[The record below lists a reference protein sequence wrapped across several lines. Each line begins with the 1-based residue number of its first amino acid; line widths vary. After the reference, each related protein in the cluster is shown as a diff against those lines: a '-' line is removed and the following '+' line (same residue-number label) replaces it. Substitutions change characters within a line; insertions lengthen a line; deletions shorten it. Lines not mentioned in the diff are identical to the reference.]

1 MAIVMHPLTAVGGV
15 PSYTADD
22 YRHVVNPLVV
32 PSNGMAFDGVQGVR
46 AGFQQPLSTLDG
58 LTVTVKPHCGVVCP
72 FSGNG
77 VYTYAI
83 TVPETVK
90 IADSNSSYKIAV
102 VVDDPT
108 QTEVDMPS
116 GRVQAFPSSTPDSK
130 IPGLVIALVSPGVIS
145 SVAPVLHPGMLV
157 EVFDERGLESL
168 QAVDGQEVLVS
179 STGKRYV
186 RENGLWHDTIEV
198 FSYDWL
204 GGKISFLYGATSCTV
219 QVIGVSIGAG
229 SWDSAVFENRVKPA
243 CCPVVEVSASLCVE
257 NGGSV
262 TGLLVVSPD
271 GVVSVRNMGNTG
283 SNGKRRGSVSWPIS
297 RRY

>member
-1 MAIVMHPLTAVGGV
+1 MAIVMHPLTAVGGM

-46 AGFQQPLSTLDG
+46 AGFQQPLATLDG
-58 LTVTVKPHCGVVCP
+58 LTVTVNPHCGAVCP
-72 FSGNG
+72 FRGNG

-83 TVPETVK
+83 TIPETVK

-108 QTEVDMPS
+108 QTGVDMPR
-116 GRVQAFPSSTPDSK
+116 GRVQAFPSSTLDSK
-130 IPGLVIALVSPGVIS
+130 IPGLVIAWVSPGVIS
-145 SVAPVLHPGMLV
+145 SVAPVLHPGMLI

-186 RENGLWHDTIEV
+186 RENGLWHDTLEV
-198 FSYDWL
+198 VSYDWL
-204 GGKISFLYGATSCTV
+204 GGKISILHGAASCTV
-219 QVIGVSIGAG
+219 QVSGVSIGAG
-229 SWDSAVFENRVKPA
+229 SWESAIFDRKVKLAWCPA
-243 CCPVVEVSASLCVE
+243 VEVSSSLCVE

-262 TGLLVVSPD
+262 TGLLVVSQD
-271 GVVSVRNMGNTG
+271 GVVSVRNMGSSG
-283 SNGKRRGSVSWPIS
+283 SDGKRSGSVSWPIS